1 MIRVGAGILW
11 RRWVK
16 KRACIFAGLTAL
28 AGLALWPAAASQ
40 QRSVVQGVY
49 TLEQASRGAVVY
61 QDQCET
67 CHGDP
72 RTGGDDAPN
81 LAGEDFV
88 DHWNGKT
95 LFDLAV
101 RIQTTMPASDPASLT
116 RQEYVDV
123 IAFILNQNA
132 FAKGTEELTTDSVLK
147 SIIIEP
153 KKK

>member
-1 MIRVGAGILW
+1 MKTGFCLFTAV
-11 RRWVK
+11 
-16 KRACIFAGLTAL
+16 TAL
-28 AGLALWPAAASQ
+28 LVLAFWPAAASQ

-49 TLEQASRGAVVY
+49 TLEQAGRGSTVY

-88 DHWNGKT
+88 DHWNGKS
-95 LFDLAV
+95 LFELAV
-101 RIQTTMPASDPASLT
+101 RIQTTMPASDPGSLT

>member
-1 MIRVGAGILW
+1 MNMSSMCAAVAGIG
-11 RRWVK
+11 
-16 KRACIFAGLTAL
+16 AAL
-28 AGLALWPAAASQ
+28 VMWPAAAFQ
-40 QRSVVQGVY
+40 QRSVTQGVY
-49 TLEQASRGAVVY
+49 TLEQAGRGGTVY

-101 RIQTTMPASDPASLT
+101 SLQQTMPASDPGALT

-132 FAKGTEELTTDSVLK
+132 FPSGKEELTSDTMLK
-147 SIIIEP
+147 SIVIEP
-153 KKK
+153 KKKN

>member
-1 MIRVGAGILW
+1 M
-11 RRWVK
+11 K
-16 KRACIFAGLTAL
+16 SKFAL
-28 AGLALWPAAASQ
+28 AAGTAVGMALLLWPAAAQ
-40 QRSVVQGVY
+40 EKKKSVNEGVY
-49 TLEQASRGAVVY
+49 TVEQASRGATVY

-95 LFDLAV
+95 IMDLAQ
-101 RIQTTMPASDPASLT
+101 RLQTTMPASDPGSLT

-132 FAKGTEELTTDSVLK
+132 FPSGKEELTSDAVLR
-147 SIIIEP
+147 SIVVEAR

>member
-1 MIRVGAGILW
+1 MRKGSMMAAGA
-11 RRWVK
+11 
-16 KRACIFAGLTAL
+16 AFALVLGLLPL
-28 AGLALWPAAASQ
+28 AGSQ
-40 QRSVVQGVY
+40 QRSVTQGVY
-49 TLEQASRGAVVY
+49 TLDQAGRGATVY

-95 LFDLAV
+95 IFDLAV
-101 RIQTTMPASDPASLT
+101 RLQQTMPASDPGSLT

-132 FAKGTEELTTDSVLK
+132 YPAGQEELTSDTVLK
-147 SIIIEP
+147 SIVIEP
-153 KKK
+153 RKKK

>member
-1 MIRVGAGILW
+1 M
-11 RRWVK
+11 K
-16 KRACIFAGLTAL
+16 KGLLIFAALTAM
-28 AGLALWPAAASQ
+28 AWAWQ
-40 QRSVVQGVY
+40 QRSVTQGVY
-49 TLEQASRGAVVY
+49 TLEQAGRGGTVY

-81 LAGEDFV
+81 LAGEDYV

-95 LFDLAV
+95 VFDLAV
-101 RIQTTMPASDPASLT
+101 RLQQTMPASDPGSLT

-132 FAKGTEELTTDSVLK
+132 YPPGREELTSDTEMKTIV
-147 SIIIEP
+147 IEP
-153 KKK
+153 RKKKIRSSPE

>member
-1 MIRVGAGILW
+1 M
-11 RRWVK
+11 K
-16 KRACIFAGLTAL
+16 KGSVVAASAVFALVFL
-28 AGLALWPAAASQ
+28 LWPASASQ
-40 QRSVVQGVY
+40 QRSVTQGVY
-49 TLEQASRGAVVY
+49 TLEQAGRGGTVY

-81 LAGEDFV
+81 VAGDDFV

-95 LFDLAV
+95 IFDLAV
-101 RIQTTMPASDPASLT
+101 RLQQTMPASDPGALS

-132 FAKGTEELTTDSVLK
+132 YPAGKEELTSDDVLK
-147 SIIIEP
+147 SIVIEP
-153 KKK
+153 RKKK

>member
-1 MIRVGAGILW
+1 MKSKFALMAG
-11 RRWVK
+11 
-16 KRACIFAGLTAL
+16 TAIGTMML
-28 AGLALWPAAASQ
+28 LWPAAGQ
-40 QRSVVQGVY
+40 EKKKSVNEGVY
-49 TLEQASRGAVVY
+49 TVDQATRGATVY

-88 DHWNGKT
+88 DHWNGKSIM
-95 LFDLAV
+95 DLAQ
-101 RIQTTMPASDPASLT
+101 RLQTTMPASDPGSLT

-132 FAKGTEELTTDSVLK
+132 WPSGREELTSDTVLK
-147 SIIIEP
+147 SIVIEP
-153 KKK
+153 RKKK

>member
-1 MIRVGAGILW
+1 M
-11 RRWVK
+11 K
-16 KRACIFAGLTAL
+16 KKSVVISAAVFGLIVVFGSFQL
-28 AGLALWPAAASQ
+28 GASQ
-40 QRSVVQGVY
+40 QKSVTQGVY
-49 TLEQASRGAVVY
+49 TVEQAGRGATVY

-95 LFDLAV
+95 IFDLAV
-101 RIQTTMPASDPASLT
+101 RLQTTMPASDPGSLT

-132 FAKGTEELTTDSVLK
+132 FPAGKEELTSDTELK
-147 SIIIEP
+147 SIVIEP
-153 KKK
+153 KKKK